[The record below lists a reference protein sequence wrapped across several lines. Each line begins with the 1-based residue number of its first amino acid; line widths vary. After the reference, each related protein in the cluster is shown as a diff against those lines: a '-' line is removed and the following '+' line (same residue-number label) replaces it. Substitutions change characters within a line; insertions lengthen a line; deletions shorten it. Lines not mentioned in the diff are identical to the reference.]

1 MSNYPQ
7 QNDPNAQ
14 QRAPG
19 DPFNGQGQGQ
29 RSAGHSYEDSGES
42 DEYDRNRDT
51 YTSEEGSADA
61 QGRDRGD
68 YSESWALFGHERI
81 RSVMGRGPVG

>member
-14 QRAPG
+14 PRAPG
-19 DPFNGQGQGQ
+19 DPNNPFGGQGQQ
-29 RSAGHSYEDSGES
+29 RSAGHSYEDSAES

-61 QGRDRGD
+61 QGRERGD
-68 YSESWALFGHERI
+68 YSEFSLAGVVWA
-81 RSVMGRGPVG
+81 